1 MAQRAPRPE
10 DAADCSSIDR
20 GGDQAR
26 QLFGKASAADIVN
39 PSVIG
44 RLLQEVSWSS
54 GAGLRRYRAGGCGLE
69 NVLTSEVM
77 QALDFLPR
85 ELFLGAVLGAAHGAA
100 TARGVAIREIEN
112 AEVSILDETQ
122 LNPRATD
129 RGKQLIVQPDCL
141 IRSAGSYTLVEVKGL
156 RANSFGERQLAKE
169 YVTVLAEA
177 RGRSAL
183 VLLVLRK
190 PPPIS
195 VQKQGRL
202 PLEEAV
208 ALKLA
213 EVIAGAPDHS
223 FDHRSMI
230 ERIPEVFAWI
240 TWAELADV
248 VDRAAADFVTSDPS
262 IAGTVRRLAG
272 SIATSTR
279 VHS

>member
-1 MAQRAPRPE
+1 M
-10 DAADCSSIDR
+10 
-20 GGDQAR
+20 
-26 QLFGKASAADIVN
+26 
-39 PSVIG
+39 IG

-54 GAGLRRYRAGGCGLE
+54 GAGLRRYRDGGCGLE
-69 NVLTSEVM
+69 NVPTSEVI

-85 ELFLGAVLGAAHGAA
+85 ELFLGAVLGAAHGAT
-100 TARGVAIREIEN
+100 TARGVAIREIEA

-169 YVTVLAEA
+169 YATALAEA

-183 VLLVLRK
+183 ILLVLRE

-223 FDHRSMI
+223 FDHRGMI

-240 TWAELADV
+240 TWAELAHI
-248 VDRAAADFVTSDPS
+248 VDGAAADFVTSDPS
-262 IAGTVRRLAG
+262 IAGMVRRLAR
-272 SIATSTR
+272 SIAVSTQ